1 MSRKRHEDTLTSI
14 IVPTLNQWEYT
25 RQCLDSIRAFTVTPY
40 ELIVVDNGST
50 DETVTS
56 LKQMKDVILIEND
69 HNQGF
74 PAACNQ
80 GLAIARGRQFLLLN
94 NDVVTTHG
102 WLEGLLDCLYA
113 DPAHGAVGPVS
124 NSVSGVQARPQAYE
138 TLEQYH
144 EMSKTR
150 IQSAPGKCIYSLR
163 LVGFCLLVRREVCEE
178 IGPLDEQFG
187 RGTFEDDDYCV
198 RIRRAGYKLAIA
210 TDTYI
215 HHFGSVTNRLDA
227 EYSQLLADNQRKFRE
242 KWGVDPSYSTWMRE
256 DLAALVPQV
265 DRALDVGCACGG
277 LGLTLKNSGVS
288 FVAGIEFDNMAA
300 IDAQTVLDQVWI
312 GDATSMPLPY
322 PHAWFDAMVFADV
335 LEHFADP
342 LQALRH
348 LLPYLKENGYVIA
361 SIPNVGHAAVLH
373 GLVQGTWTYQDAGVL
388 DRTHLRFFTLLEI
401 ARMFEQAGLLIEFI
415 GMVQDST
422 PELDRLIQALDVAV
436 SGLGLQSHGPNFAD
450 RCRTV
455 QYYIRARKHG
465 GP

>member
-1 MSRKRHEDTLTSI
+1 
-14 IVPTLNQWEYT
+14 
-25 RQCLDSIRAFTVTPY
+25 
-40 ELIVVDNGST
+40 
-50 DETVTS
+50 
-56 LKQMKDVILIEND
+56 
-69 HNQGF
+69 
-74 PAACNQ
+74 
-80 GLAIARGRQFLLLN
+80 
-94 NDVVTTHG
+94 
-102 WLEGLLDCLYA
+102 
-113 DPAHGAVGPVS
+113 
-124 NSVSGVQARPQAYE
+124 
-138 TLEQYH
+138 
-144 EMSKTR
+144 MSKTR

-163 LVGFCLLVRREVCEE
+163 LVGFCLLIRREVCEE

-198 RIRRAGYKLAIA
+198 RIRRAGYRLAIA

-227 EYSQLLADNQRKFRE
+227 KYSQLLADNQRKFRE

-348 LLPYLKENGYVIA
+348 LLPYLKEDGYVIA

-401 ARMFEQAGLLIEFI
+401 ARMFEQAGLGIEFI

-436 SGLGLQSHGPNFAD
+436 SGLGLQSHGPGFAD

-455 QYYIRARKHG
+455 QYYIRARKHSS
-465 GP
+465 P